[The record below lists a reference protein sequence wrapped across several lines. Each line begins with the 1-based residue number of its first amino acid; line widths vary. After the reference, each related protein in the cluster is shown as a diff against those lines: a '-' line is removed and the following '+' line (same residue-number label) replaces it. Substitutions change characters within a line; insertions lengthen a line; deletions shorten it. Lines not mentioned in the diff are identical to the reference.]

1 MRVSIAG
8 CIKRRALTTVFQ
20 PIVSLQTGKVI
31 AYESFVRGPV
41 GTTLESPAALFA
53 QANAENCSLHLEWH
67 AAKIAVINFA
77 KTGIRKKL
85 FVNLSAD
92 AICRIDDAATPVREF
107 LAAQALQPVQIVIE
121 MTEQT
126 PAASMERLL
135 DAFHRIRKSGA
146 QFALDDYGTGYATL
160 ALWLSLTPEYVKID
174 GSIVRGVATSP
185 LKLAVL
191 KSLQQ
196 IATAAGTML
205 IAEGLETA
213 EDVTVCRDLGL
224 SFGQGYVLGRPERM
238 PIENVKV
245 NALAAIERETIAV
258 FPDAPQPAP
267 AVFSMRRLLIVAPAV
282 HPNTRNDDVFAV
294 FKSNPSLH
302 ALVVVDEG
310 RPLAII
316 NRRALIDA
324 YALPFHKELFGKKA
338 CIAQANA
345 PPLLVDISASIET
358 LAELLGS
365 DDQRYRSDGFVIVDN
380 GVYTGLATYEDLV
393 RAVTELR
400 VEVARF
406 ANPLTMLPGNRPI
419 DTHIQRLLDNG
430 VPFHACYFDL
440 NSFKPFNDQY
450 GYWRGDE
457 MLKLAAKSLS
467 AICDARLDFL
477 GHVGGDD
484 FLVFFQSTDWHQRI
498 LEGIALFNAAARK
511 MYSQIDIAAGGIVS
525 EDRDG
530 KRSFFQMVTMAA
542 GVVLIEPG
550 DGISSDMIATMAAI
564 AKREAKKASSG
575 FYLMPLPV
583 VSS

>member
-8 CIKRRALTTVFQ
+8 CIKRGVLTTVFQ

-31 AYESFVRGPV
+31 AYESFVRGPA
-41 GTTLESPAALFA
+41 GTPLESPAALFN
-53 QANAENCSLHLEWH
+53 QASAERCSLYLEWH

-77 KTGIRKKL
+77 ATGIRKNL

-92 AICRIDDAATPVREF
+92 AICRIDEAETPVREF
-107 LAAQALQPVQIVIE
+107 LVAQGMLPGQIVIE
-121 MTEQT
+121 MTEQA
-126 PAASMERLL
+126 PATSMARLL
-135 DAFHRIRKSGA
+135 DAFRRIRNAGA

-160 ALWLSLTPEYVKID
+160 ALWLSLMPEYVKID

-205 IAEGLETA
+205 IAEGLETT

-224 SFGQGYVLGRPERM
+224 SFGQGFVLGRPERT

-245 NALAAIERETIAV
+245 HALAAIERETIAV

-267 AVFSMRRLLIVAPAV
+267 AVFSMRRLLVAAPAV
-282 HPNTRNDDVFAV
+282 GPNMRNDDVFAL
-294 FKSNPSLH
+294 FKDNPLLH
-302 ALVVVDEG
+302 ALAVVDDG
-310 RPLAII
+310 RPLAVI
-316 NRRALIDA
+316 NRRALTDA

-338 CIAQANA
+338 CITLANA
-345 PPLLVDISASIET
+345 APLLVDIAASLET
-358 LAELLGS
+358 VAELLGS
-365 DDQRYRSDGFVIVDN
+365 EDQRYRSDGFVIVEH
-380 GVYTGLATYEDLV
+380 GAYAGLATYEDLV

-484 FLVFFQSTDWHQRI
+484 FLVFFQSSDWQQRI
-498 LEGIALFNAAARK
+498 LQGIALFNAAARK
-511 MYSQIDIAAGGIVS
+511 MYSPDDINAGGIVS

-530 KRSFFQMVTMAA
+530 KHIFFKMVTMAA

-550 DGISSDMIATMAAI
+550 LGIGSDMIATLAAV
-564 AKREAKKASSG
+564 AKREAKKAKNG
-575 FYLMPLPV
+575 FYLMPMPIIP
-583 VSS
+583 